1 MDKIVVAQ
9 ESGVLPNPEN
19 TLESILISEQEVVV
33 VTTETSGVVV
43 TGIMGPAG
51 ADGLTRISDMS
62 DLDKTG
68 LKDGATLVYNST
80 VSKWEAT
87 EKLNKQAIECGEF

>member
-1 MDKIVVAQ
+1 MDTIVVAQ

-19 TLESILISEQEVVV
+19 ALQSILISEQEVVV
-33 VTTETSGVVV
+33 VTNETFGVVV

-51 ADGLTRISDMS
+51 IDGVTRLSDMS
-62 DLDKTG
+62 DIDKTG
-68 LKDGATLVYNST
+68 LIDGATLVYNST
-80 VSKWEAT
+80 VAKWEAT